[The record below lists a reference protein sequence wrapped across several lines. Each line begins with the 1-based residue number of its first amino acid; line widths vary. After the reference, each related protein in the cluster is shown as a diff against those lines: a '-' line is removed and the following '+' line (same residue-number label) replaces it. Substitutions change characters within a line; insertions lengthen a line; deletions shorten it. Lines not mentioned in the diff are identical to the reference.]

1 MTYSKTGDPT
11 LKMADVIL
19 SSSARFYPIVIE
31 LRDELQRAGLS
42 VQTPNL
48 KFVAASVSPS
58 RKRQLTI
65 DFLAKISK
73 SRCVCVVTDE
83 SGYVGRSVSLE
94 VGFGYAIGKPLVC
107 LQDLEDP
114 AISCLCEKLSSAEA
128 LIRFVR
134 TLRSRDTPLNKIVK
148 TAE

>member
-1 MTYSKTGDPT
+1 MTYSVTGDKTPQ
-11 LKMADVIL
+11 MADVIL

-48 KFVAASVSPS
+48 KFVAASVSPA

-65 DFLAKISK
+65 DFLSKIAQ
-73 SRCVCVVTDE
+73 SRLVCVVTDA

-94 VGFGYAIGKPLVC
+94 VGFAYAMGKPLVC

-114 AISCLCEKLSSAEA
+114 AIFCLCKKLSSTGA
-128 LIRFVR
+128 LARFAK
-134 TLRSRDTPLNKIVK
+134 TLRLRDKSHRSVK
-148 TAE
+148 RAK

>member
-1 MTYSKTGDPT
+1 MTESVIGDT
-11 LKMADVIL
+11 NLTMTDVIL

-48 KFVAASVSPS
+48 KFVAASVSPT
-58 RKRQLTI
+58 RKRQLTV

-73 SRCVCVVTDE
+73 SRVVCVVTDA

-94 VGFGYAIGKPLVC
+94 VGFAYAIRKPLVC

-114 AISCLCEKLSSAEA
+114 AISCLCKKLSSANA
-128 LIRFVR
+128 LIRFTR
-134 TLRSRDTPLNKIVK
+134 ALRSRSRVSQ
-148 TAE
+148 